1 MVAQRTSGVVSPTP
15 SEATGARGWPGSGAP
30 WESRSRLRRMDSTLP
45 RPATAQP
52 PAPVA
57 DSLLAGTVIAQRFTL
72 EAFAGRGGMGTV
84 YRATDSFSGQRVAL
98 KLLHPSSSANAPR
111 RFTREAELLSTLR
124 HPAIV
129 SHVAHG
135 TADNGQPFLAMEWLE
150 GETLAQR
157 LSYEPLRLQETLALV
172 RRITEALAV
181 AHQRGVI
188 HRDLKP
194 SNLFLRQG
202 RPEEVVLLDFGLARH
217 VRPSTVVTASQVM
230 LGTPGYMAPEQ
241 VSGNS
246 QLTPAADIFSLG
258 CVFYECL
265 TGHPPFSAPQLA
277 TALAKIL
284 FTEPTPLSELCP
296 DLPSAFQELLARMLA
311 KDPARRL
318 PEAPSLLSALEE
330 LQSQREGGPGVPPA
344 PRSAPPPRLA
354 SAEQQLVT
362 VLLAAPRASA
372 GHDSLEEE
380 VRLALRDSLRKL
392 LAPQGARVELL
403 ADGGLVL
410 TLVASLG
417 SATDPAALAAH
428 CALSL
433 LERWPEAVVALATG
447 RGSLDSEL
455 PVGEAM
461 DRAGQLLRQLESLP
475 TDSSTPVLL
484 DEVTAGLL
492 GPGFQLARAPS
503 GSFLLQGEHLSVDES
518 RPLLGK
524 PTPCVGREQELA
536 LLELSFTTCVEE
548 STAQAVLVTAPAGTG
563 KSRLR
568 HELLRRLNRR
578 GHRPLV
584 LIGRGDPMRAGS
596 AEGLLAQA
604 LRRLCGVSGGE
615 PLEERRARLSRRL
628 SQHLPE
634 ARAQE
639 VVEFLGELCAI
650 PFPDEHSPRLR
661 AARADPQ
668 MMSLQVGR
676 AWVAFLEAECA
687 WQPVL
692 LVLEDLHWGEQL
704 SVRLMDEALRE
715 LADQSFLVL
724 AVARPEVEQLLPGP
738 WLQRLQ
744 QVHLRQLSRKAGARL
759 VREVL
764 GAQVPD
770 SLVDRLVEQAAG
782 NALFLEELIR
792 GVAEGRGEEV
802 PETVLAMLQARL
814 VRLAPEERR
823 VLLAAS
829 FFGRTFWAG
838 GVRTLLSGEPTAAAL
853 KDALQRL
860 VEQEWVEPQLASR
873 FPGEEEYRFRHALV
887 RDAAYALVPDSHKP
901 LGHQLAGP
909 WLEGAGESD
918 PRVLAEH
925 ASLGQQPE
933 RAVRFLARAA
943 EQLFERNDMPGTL
956 RCAEEALALDVPSAD
971 LVRPRALQATAA
983 LWVGDLGK
991 LFATGPGVLAELR
1004 PGSRLWYW
1012 LLSGLHLGHGMV
1024 GARERLA
1031 ELGQELLRTRPEPAA
1046 RVLCMEALCF
1056 MTGMGAYSGDRQQT
1070 SAFLAYLL
1078 ELGAASGPEATMER
1092 GWTLFSRGLFS
1103 LFFEARPWQSQVWL
1117 EQGYREL
1124 FEVGLE
1130 RPALAARLMW
1140 AQALVGLGDRA
1151 GAEAQLRECLAQGQR
1166 SSLAPVILQSR
1177 LNLAL
1182 FLSESAELAQREE
1195 ARALADTQEHEGPRL
1210 FSGQARTLKAKVAA
1224 NAGDLVGAEAWAR
1237 EACELLAPFLL
1248 HQCPPRTLLSE
1259 VLLGQGRASEAREVA
1274 ELGVRQLER
1283 CDSQGAEAVGM
1294 LLALTEA
1301 CLVEGDTQAGEA
1313 VLRKAL
1319 QCLGTRAEDIPDAA
1333 ARERFLQQ
1341 VPENARTLELARQ
1354 RWGTTEVP

>member
-1 MVAQRTSGVVSPTP
+1 
-15 SEATGARGWPGSGAP
+15 
-30 WESRSRLRRMDSTLP
+30 MDSTLR
-45 RPATAQP
+45 RPASAEP
-52 PAPVA
+52 SAPVA
-57 DSLLAGTVIAQRFTL
+57 ESLPAGTVIASRFTL

-84 YRATDSFSGQRVAL
+84 YRATDSLSGQHVAL
-98 KLLHPSSSANAPR
+98 KLLHASSSANAPR

-124 HPAIV
+124 HPGIV

-135 TADNGQPFLAMEWLE
+135 QCEQGRLFLAMEWLE

-157 LSYEPLRLQETLALV
+157 LSYEPLRLKETLALV
-172 RRITEALAV
+172 RRCAEALAV
-181 AHQRGVI
+181 AHQRSVI

-202 RPEEVVLLDFGLARH
+202 RPEDVVLLDFGLARH
-217 VRPSTVVTASQVM
+217 VVPSTVVTASQVM

-241 VSGNS
+241 VSSQG
-246 QLTPAADIFSLG
+246 QLTPSADIFSLG

-296 DLPSAFQELLARMLA
+296 DLPPAFQELLSRLLA

-318 PEAPSLLSALEE
+318 PDARGLLGALEE
-330 LQSQREGGPGVPPA
+330 LQSSREGKPAVPPV
-344 PRSAPPPRLA
+344 PRSEPPPRLA

-362 VLLAAPRASA
+362 VLLAAPRVPVENPSR
-372 GHDSLEEE
+372 EEE
-380 VRLALRDSLRKL
+380 TRLALRDSLRKL

-403 ADGGLVL
+403 ADGALVL

-417 SATDPAALAAH
+417 SATDPASLAAH

-447 RGSLDSEL
+447 RGSLDSDL

-475 TDSSTPVLL
+475 PDATAVLL

-492 GPGFQLARAPS
+492 GPGFQLARAHS

-568 HELLRRLNRR
+568 HELLRRLNRG

-584 LIGRGDPMRAGS
+584 LLGRGDPMSAGS
-596 AEGLLAQA
+596 AEGLLGQA
-604 LRRLCGVSGGE
+604 LRRLCGLSGGE

-639 VVEFLGELCAI
+639 VVEFLGELCAL

-676 AWVAFLEAECA
+676 AWVAFLKAECA
-687 WQPVL
+687 WHPVL
-692 LVLEDLHWGEQL
+692 LVLEDLHWGDQL

-715 LADQSFLVL
+715 LAEAPFMVL

-738 WLQRLQ
+738 WVQRLQ

-814 VRLAPEERR
+814 VRLEPEERR
-823 VLLAAS
+823 VLLAGS

-838 GVRTLLSGEPTAAAL
+838 GVRTLLSGEPTAEAL
-853 KDALQRL
+853 TASLQRL
-860 VEQEWVEPQLASR
+860 VEEEWVEPQPSSR

-887 RDAAYALVPDSHKP
+887 RDAAYGLVPDSHKP
-901 LGHQLAGP
+901 LGHRLAGP

-956 RCAEEALALDVPSAD
+956 RCAEEALALDVPRAD

-1024 GARERLA
+1024 GAQERIS
-1031 ELGQELLRTRPEPAA
+1031 ELGQQLLRTRPEPAA

-1056 MTGMGAYSGDRQQT
+1056 MTGMGAYTGDRQQT
-1070 SAFLAYLL
+1070 SAFLEYLL

-1092 GWTLFSRGLFS
+1092 GWTLFARGLFS

-1182 FLSESAELAQREE
+1182 FLSESAEPAQREE
-1195 ARALADTQEHEGPRL
+1195 ARALADTQEVEGPRL

-1224 NAGDLVGAEAWAR
+1224 NAGDLAGAEAWAR

-1248 HQCPPRTLLSE
+1248 HQCLPRTLLSA

-1274 ELGVRQLER
+1274 ALGVGQLER
-1283 CDSQGAEAVGM
+1283 CDSQGAEAVGL

-1301 CLVEGDTQAGEA
+1301 CLAEGDTEAGEDA
-1313 VLRKAL
+1313 LRRGL
-1319 QCLGTRAEDIPDAA
+1319 RCLGTRAEDIPDAA
-1333 ARERFLQQ
+1333 ARERFLHQ
-1341 VPENARTLELARQ
+1341 VPENARMLELARQ
-1354 RWGTTEVP
+1354 RWGEARG